1 MDEILR
7 LTDEYV
13 LSQRQTISDKDKE
26 KTKQIL
32 DTIKLKI
39 NNLSDAEQKNL
50 SQKITNLIFYYKKE
64 ILKMEHAIEVIRD
77 SYADN
82 RELKSCSYKL
92 YEEID
97 ELKIKCSAF
106 NEVKDYIKVS
116 KKADRIVKVLNLVKK
131 VNKKY

>member
-7 LTDEYV
+7 LTNEYV
-13 LSQRQTISDKDKE
+13 LSKRQIISDKDKE
-26 KTKQIL
+26 KTKEIKES
-32 DTIKLKI
+32 IKLKI
-39 NNLSDAEQKNL
+39 NNLNEIERKNL
-50 SQKITNLIFYYKKE
+50 SQKISNLILYYKKE

-77 SYADN
+77 SYAN
-82 RELKSCSYKL
+82 NKELKSCSYKL

-97 ELKIKCSAF
+97 DLKIKCSAF
-106 NEVKDYIKVS
+106 NEIKDYIKVS